1 MVKEVEVKYTDA
13 AIIKVTT
20 LFSDAINSK
29 EELIRMLSGKW
40 FRKRMVSSLKEVV
53 IGDRKVLRDFEKL
66 LQAGYTK
73 AEIVHEVSSGG
84 LAMTVLRMYNGEEVL
99 VEKGIVRENL
109 LEDASKIVV
118 DFDAELKDW
127 ELLLES
133 ELAHDTRM
141 IRALKS
147 KKFFKRF

>member
-1 MVKEVEVKYTDA
+1 MVKEVEVKYTDV

-20 LFSDAINSK
+20 LFSDAIKSK

-40 FRKRMVSSLKEVV
+40 FRKRMVTSLKEVV

-84 LAMTVLRMYNGEEVL
+84 LAMTVLRMYNGKEVL

-109 LEDASKIVV
+109 REDASKIVV

-127 ELLLES
+127 ELLLEA

>member
-20 LFSDAINSK
+20 LFSDAIKSK
-29 EELIRMLSGKW
+29 EELIRMLSNKW

-53 IGDRKVLRDFEKL
+53 AGDRDASQGFEKL
-66 LQAGYTK
+66 LKAGYTK
-73 AEIVHEVSSGG
+73 AEIGYELSSGG
-84 LAMTVLRMYNGEEVL
+84 LTMNVLRVYNGEEVL
-99 VEKGIVRENL
+99 IEKGVIRENL
-109 LEDASKIVV
+109 CEEDSKIVV
-118 DFDAELKDW
+118 DLDAELKDW

-133 ELAHDTRM
+133 ELAHDNRM